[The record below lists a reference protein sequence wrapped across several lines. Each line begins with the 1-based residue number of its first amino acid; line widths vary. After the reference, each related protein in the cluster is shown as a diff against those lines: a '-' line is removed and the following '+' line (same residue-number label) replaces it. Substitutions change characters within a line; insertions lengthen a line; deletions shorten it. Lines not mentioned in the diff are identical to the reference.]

1 MRLNQRQIQII
12 SNNISDEL
20 QKEND
25 SIFEEIQKDPTIKT
39 EAKDYYEKIKKILPE
54 HIYDGIF
61 RYGSLEQD
69 IFNCIVK
76 NQYKPKYNISY
87 NKIENDINLKIIDF
101 NGTAEMLQ
109 DELINKYKTNA
120 EQTT

>member
-20 QKEND
+20 KKEND

-54 HIYDGIF
+54 YIYDDIF
-61 RYGSLEQD
+61 RYDRLEQD
-69 IFNCIVK
+69 IFDCIVK

-87 NKIENDINLKIIDF
+87 NKIENDINIKIIDF